1 LKTLAND
8 PLIIA
13 AYRTA
18 IGKYGGILSSI
29 RPDDMLASLMNES
42 IKKSS
47 INPDDIDEVVIGCAN
62 QAGEDNRNIARM
74 ATLLASLKHTI
85 PAITLNRLCASGLD
99 AVIDGAR
106 RIITGEAQLVLTGGV
121 ESMSRSPYVMAKAQ
135 APWKLGAPDIFD
147 TSLGWR
153 FFNEKMR
160 ERTPPEHN
168 GITAER
174 LAKEYSISRARQD
187 YFALSSHQKAVEAQ
201 KRDFFDEEIIP
212 LDGPAHKEPVKKDE
226 GPRLDTSFE
235 KLSSLKP
242 AFLPDGSVT
251 AGNSSSLNDGA
262 SVILVASHEYVKG
275 NNIRPMARIL
285 GFASAGVDPRIMGIG
300 PVSATQKLLERCEL
314 TAKDFAAIEINEA
327 FAAQVLCVIDL
338 LGLDENKVNPQ
349 GGAIALGHPL
359 GCSGARIVTTL
370 IHYLQKN
377 QKDFGL
383 ASLCVGVGQGVSMAI
398 QAIN

>member
-1 LKTLAND
+1 MLAND
-8 PLIIA
+8 PVIIA
-13 AYRTA
+13 AYRTP
-18 IGKYGGILSSI
+18 IGKYGGILSHL
-29 RPDDMLASLMNES
+29 RPDDMLAHLMKEA

-47 INPDDIDEVVIGCAN
+47 IDPKDIDEVVIGCAN

-74 ATLLASLKHTI
+74 STLLAGLNHTI

-99 AVIDGAR
+99 AVIDGTR
-106 RIITGEAQLVLTGGV
+106 RIITGEAQLLLTGGV
-121 ESMSRSPYVMAKAQ
+121 ESMSRSPYVMAKSSS
-135 APWKLGAPDIFD
+135 PWKLGVPDIFD
-147 TSLGWR
+147 SSLGWR

-174 LAKEYSISRARQD
+174 LVQEYSISRARQD
-187 YFALSSHQKAVEAQ
+187 HFALSSHQKAVHAQ
-201 KRDFFDEEIIP
+201 LSGFFDEEIIP
-212 LDGPAHKEPVKKDE
+212 LYDLAHKEEVKKDE
-226 GPRLDTSFE
+226 GPRSDTSLA

-262 SVILVASHEYVKG
+262 SVILVASHDYVQS
-275 NNIRPMARIL
+275 NNIKPMARIL

-300 PVSATQKLLERCEL
+300 PVLATQKLMQQCQL
-314 TAKDFAAIEINEA
+314 TIKDFAAVEINEA
-327 FAAQVLCVIDL
+327 FAAQVLCVMDL
-338 LGLDENKVNPQ
+338 LSIDENQINPR

-359 GCSGARIVTTL
+359 GCSGARIVATL
-370 IHYLQKN
+370 IHYLQKT
-377 QKDFGL
+377 QKNLGL

-398 QAIN
+398 EAIS